1 MDIDIRPTQEHDF
14 PVIRHWIDTRL
25 FRRFTK
31 PIDDS
36 QLENLLSRSKDGN
49 LVDYGICAVNSGS
62 NAIVGFAHAVIDW
75 KNELAHIQ
83 QIIVGNS
90 EFKKCGVGTTL
101 MQNIFNKCFN
111 ELKLNRTQLFVNEDN
126 APAVNFYRKLGF
138 HTDGLMREATKF
150 EDCFIS
156 WYCMSLLK
164 KEWEIL

>member
-1 MDIDIRPTQEHDF
+1 
-14 PVIRHWIDTRL
+14 
-25 FRRFTK
+25 
-31 PIDDS
+31 
-36 QLENLLSRSKDGN
+36 
-49 LVDYGICAVNSGS
+49 
-62 NAIVGFAHAVIDW
+62 
-75 KNELAHIQ
+75 
-83 QIIVGNS
+83 
-90 EFKKCGVGTTL
+90 

-111 ELKLNRTQLFVNEDN
+111 ELKLNRTQLFVDEDN